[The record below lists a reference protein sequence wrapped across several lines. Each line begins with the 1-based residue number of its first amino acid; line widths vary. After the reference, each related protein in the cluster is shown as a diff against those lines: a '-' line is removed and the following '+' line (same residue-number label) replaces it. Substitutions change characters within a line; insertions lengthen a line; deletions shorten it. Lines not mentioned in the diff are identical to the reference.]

1 MLDFERSLWEKGLV
15 VAGVDEAGRGPL
27 AGPVVACAVILPP
40 FTEPFLKGDSKKLSQ
55 KEREEAYEH
64 IKKIAIAIG
73 TAVVSLYK
81 ANYSDLDLVL
91 KEEDVEAV
99 DGFLFDLGMSML
111 QLKSPRGFSFQRDEP
126 LDMRMDPEQKLTAFD
141 VVNKYSEKDLERIL
155 REYGEERRAKAIAKA
170 IVLQRSKKPIETT
183 GELVNVVLSV
193 VKRTGR
199 IHPATKVFQAIR
211 IEVNKELE
219 HLKIALWKVPRYLR
233 KGGRLVV
240 ISFHSLEDRLVKNF
254 FKEHASQ
261 FKILTK
267 KPITPGREEVMRNP
281 ASRSA
286 KLRAGEKL

>member
-1 MLDFERSLWEKGLV
+1 MHI
-15 VAGVDEAGRGPL
+15 
-27 AGPVVACAVILPP
+27 PVL
-40 FTEPFLKGDSKKLSQ
+40 L
-55 KEREEAYEH
+55 EEAVDLLLGSGGRLFVDCTVGLGGHTRRILE
-64 IKKIAIAIG
+64 KNPQAFVIG
-73 TAVVSLYK
+73 IDRDPFALEKAEENLREFKGRSSLYK

-91 KEEDVEAV
+91 KEEGVEAV

-141 VVNKYSEKDLERIL
+141 VVNKYLEKDLERIL
-155 REYGEERRAKAIAKA
+155 REYGEEIRARAIAKA

-193 VKRTGR
+193 VKRSGKV
-199 IHPATKVFQAIR
+199 HPATKVFQAIR

-219 HLKIALWKVPRYLR
+219 HLKVALWKVPRYLK

-240 ISFHSLEDRLVKNF
+240 ISFHSLEDRIVKNF
-254 FKEHASQ
+254 FKEHVSQ

-267 KPITPGREEVMRNP
+267 KPITPRREEVMRNP

>member
-1 MLDFERSLWEKGLV
+1 MHI
-15 VAGVDEAGRGPL
+15 
-27 AGPVVACAVILPP
+27 PVL
-40 FTEPFLKGDSKKLSQ
+40 L
-55 KEREEAYEH
+55 EEAVDLLLGSGGKLFVDCTVGLGGHTKRILE
-64 IKKIAIAIG
+64 KNPQAFVIG
-73 TAVVSLYK
+73 IDRDPFALEKAEENLREFEGRFSLYK

-219 HLKIALWKVPRYLR
+219 HFKDCPLEGSTLSQ
-233 KGGRLVV
+233 KGG
-240 ISFHSLEDRLVKNF
+240 KTGGN
-254 FKEHASQ
+254 
-261 FKILTK
+261 IL
-267 KPITPGREEVMRNP
+267 PLLG
-281 ASRSA
+281 
-286 KLRAGEKL
+286 G

>member
-1 MLDFERSLWEKGLV
+1 
-15 VAGVDEAGRGPL
+15 
-27 AGPVVACAVILPP
+27 
-40 FTEPFLKGDSKKLSQ
+40 
-55 KEREEAYEH
+55 
-64 IKKIAIAIG
+64 
-73 TAVVSLYK
+73 
-81 ANYSDLDLVL
+81 LVL
-91 KEEDVEAV
+91 KEEGVEAV

-155 REYGEERRAKAIAKA
+155 REYGEERKARAIAKA